1 MSATQA
7 QLDAL
12 ARGRRINVLNREVMP
27 VLRKDHMTTMGK
39 LFKKPNMHVGV
50 FRVFRLPRNQKM
62 DIAAAARVTK
72 SLHQPLPTRGPTR
85 RRGIKHHSRMG
96 NPVFCIPIPSARA
109 YEVREGA
116 VLLGQLRSL
125 HVQLMQARGT
135 RRWSWINDKYVQI
148 RAQVL
153 GNWPGLA
160 DTVIRMEA
168 SHAGI
173 QRVDESSGR

>member
-27 VLRKDHMTTMGK
+27 VFRQEHMATVGK

-72 SLHQPLPTRGPTR
+72 SLHQP
-85 RRGIKHHSRMG
+85 
-96 NPVFCIPIPSARA
+96 
-109 YEVREGA
+109 
-116 VLLGQLRSL
+116 
-125 HVQLMQARGT
+125 
-135 RRWSWINDKYVQI
+135 
-148 RAQVL
+148 
-153 GNWPGLA
+153 
-160 DTVIRMEA
+160 
-168 SHAGI
+168 
-173 QRVDESSGR
+173 